1 MFVLDTNI
9 CIYLIKARPP
19 EVLEHLRATPVA
31 RVALSAVT
39 VAELMYGVEK
49 SMHPARNREALAALL
64 APLRVEPFDDRASEV
79 YGRVRAELER
89 QGNPIGALDTM
100 IAAHALALNATLV
113 TNDTREFERVNG
125 LRLANWTTPRGA
137 TSPL

>member
-31 RVALSAVT
+31 RMALSAVT

-125 LRLANWTTPRGA
+125 LRLTNWTKPRGA
-137 TSPL
+137 TSPP